1 MTGWRAGRVVLV
13 VAGVLAALPTTAVG
27 AAAVDAAG
35 PPPPGLSAG
44 SAGSDAMSPDGRLDG
59 VDFDGLVRFTWVD
72 RSGVHTARLPVQ
84 GAGGVVRVGG
94 PGGARG
100 VEWPAD
106 VGPLPSLS
114 GKYTTSEASG
124 PTIAGRPT
132 TVMQI
137 WSGAGSSETLAL
149 DRATG
154 LVLARAELDSGGS
167 TVRSMEFEA
176 LTLRLTH
183 PPGVPAGPSARSTS
197 KVAPTRLPSEYS
209 APSRLAEGYQRL
221 WTESV
226 SGGLRV
232 VYSDGVHGLSIFE
245 QPGHLAGAKSSYQWV
260 GGEVVTW
267 QGGPTVFT
275 AIGDGP
281 SADVTAA
288 ARSVPQPHQRS
299 LLGRLGSWSR
309 EVVDTLSGSR

>member
-1 MTGWRAGRVVLV
+1 MSRRRSTASSASTPRPPRAPTRSPRWRPPASRPRWDAEVTGWRAGRVVLV

-59 VDFDGLVRFTWVD
+59 VDFDGLVRFTWID

-106 VGPLPSLS
+106 VGPPPSLS
-114 GKYTTSEASG
+114 GKYTTREASG

-149 DRATG
+149 DRAT
-154 LVLARAELDSGGS
+154 
-167 TVRSMEFEA
+167 
-176 LTLRLTH
+176 
-183 PPGVPAGPSARSTS
+183 
-197 KVAPTRLPSEYS
+197 
-209 APSRLAEGYQRL
+209 
-221 WTESV
+221 
-226 SGGLRV
+226 
-232 VYSDGVHGLSIFE
+232 
-245 QPGHLAGAKSSYQWV
+245 
-260 GGEVVTW
+260 
-267 QGGPTVFT
+267 
-275 AIGDGP
+275 GDGP